1 MYTKVPFDADY
12 VKLVG
17 KAVYLFSY
25 WEWIIVYIVERLQPG
40 FLSEYSRE
48 HKRGMTSGQVRDRFE
63 RAVDGYAGDRGVEKR
78 ALECCWLVFADLIP
92 KRNAL
97 IHAHPITDDDG
108 AQILNYQSSPD
119 APISDMK
126 WESASIEGFIQE
138 VDTAASQAGEILQGL
153 ATE

>member
-1 MYTKVPFDADY
+1 M
-12 VKLVG
+12 
-17 KAVYLFSY
+17 
-25 WEWIIVYIVERLQPG
+25 ERLQPG
-40 FLSEYSRE
+40 FLAEYSRE
-48 HKRGMTSGQVRDRFE
+48 HKRGMTSGQVRDRLE
-63 RAVDGYAGDRGVEKR
+63 KAVEGYAGDRGIEKR

-126 WESASIEGFIQE
+126 WESASIEKFIQE
-138 VDTAASQAGEILQGL
+138 VDTAACQAGQILQGF